1 LEQLKNVSVVKIMK
15 MPVVLAAAV
24 ILAGLLVQAQV
35 VVLDQVDPQVVDH
48 QVVAHHLVDL
58 VLLLVLLQE
67 LHLHLFLQLFH
78 LVDMQ
83 VALDA
88 IVKLKTTS
96 VPLVHPVQRVTPV
109 VLVLMGNP
117 VLMVLL
123 VLMLKM
129 LPLLIMLHK
138 DASIVQLDLLVHLAP
153 LVDLDLVVYKD
164 VSDKKAEK
172 DVPLIQ
178 ELLVNKAHLVHLA
191 QLVFQD
197 LLVKKEEM
205 LKNLLA
211 ALDQKVHVVQQDQLV
226 QLELQ
231 DPMPLLEKPVH
242 PVQMEVL
249 AHKVPKE
256 TKDQQEKM
264 EVMEGPEEMLHTA
277 HAPLEMLMLMA
288 VQVDLAAMAHI
299 AVSKISPLH
308 NAKNS
313 FFLK

>member
-1 LEQLKNVSVVKIMK
+1 MK

-24 ILAGLLVQAQV
+24 ILAVLLVQAQV
-35 VVLDQVDPQVVDH
+35 VVLDQVAPQVVDH
-48 QVVAHHLVDL
+48 QVVAHHQVDL

-96 VPLVHPVQRVTPV
+96 VPLVHPVQRVIPV
-109 VLVLMGNP
+109 VLALMDNP

-129 LPLLIMLHK
+129 SLLQIMLLK
-138 DASIVQLDLLVHLAP
+138 DVSIVQLDLLVPLAP

-172 DVPLIQ
+172 DAPLIQ
-178 ELLVNKAHLVHLA
+178 ELLVNKAHLDPLVL
-191 QLVFQD
+191 LVFQD
-197 LLVKKEEM
+197 LLEKKEEM

-211 ALDQKVHVVQQDQLV
+211 VLDLKVHVVQQDQLV

-231 DPMPLLEKPVH
+231 DLMPLLEKPVH
-242 PVQMEVL
+242 PVQMEVPD
-249 AHKVPKE
+249 HKVPKE

-264 EVMEGPEEMLHTA
+264 EVMAAQDVTLHTA
-277 HAPLEMLMLMA
+277 HAPLEMLMLMEA
-288 VQVDLAAMAHI
+288 QVDLATMAHI
-299 AVSKISPLH
+299 AVSKVSPLY
-308 NAKNS
+308 NV
-313 FFLK
+313 